1 MAQYDVNLR
10 EYWRI
15 VRKRKVTVLVIALI
29 LGVFST
35 TFAILRAPTPIYT
48 TVSVIEIKK
57 QAIVEGVYN
66 QTVSWSDSDDVETQI
81 TVVKSYAVFERVAER
96 LGLIPRGVNAENR
109 QPLKS
114 NVIATI
120 ENLQSK
126 VEVTRVKYASILNI
140 RVTDGSPVF
149 AQRLANTVALV
160 YKELHGEEQTRRTRE
175 ALKYIDDQ
183 LRDVREKL
191 REAEDRFN
199 RFSKENE
206 LISIDLQSENLL
218 ARAQEIQKELAKL
231 EEEKIEF
238 EGIGARVGKFINNP
252 VGSDHNFDSVKAG
265 SRYQA
270 ANDAL
275 VSLLLK
281 RETLLREFTP
291 KHPEVM
297 AISNEISE
305 TAKKMD
311 YLLQLHLREIERR
324 ENDLH
329 RELESLDKKTKLM
342 LDKKLEFNRLKREV
356 ELYTDMTTLL
366 ERKNQE
372 ALIKRSEKPEEVN
385 IVKPA
390 LLPSSPINPPRTV
403 ATGAMGVVIGFVFG
417 LVIAFV
423 VETFDTSLGAIEDV
437 EQTLKTPVLGVIPQV
452 DVKDIQETVEKKH
465 PEGMDEHSMKHVVNL
480 IAHFVPKSMMA
491 ESFRALRANIQFKN
505 TEKKIKTLAI
515 TSASPQEGK
524 TLVAVNLA
532 ITMAQAGIRTLL
544 VGSDLRKPMIARI
557 FGIES
562 SPGLS
567 DVLLGNFRWR
577 ETLKNITD
585 IVLGEM
591 SLDEILATAGLDN
604 LSIITGGPIPPNPA
618 ELIESER
625 FDRFI
630 EEAKKDFD
638 IIVFDTAP
646 ILSAVDAALI
656 GTKVDGMLLLY
667 RVGAVSRG
675 LLKRAMSQLEQV
687 KSHVVGVILNGMRP
701 EVSPDF
707 EDYKHYK
714 YYYSYGEDGKKH
726 KKRKTPFS
734 WGNKGDGVPGPTSV
748 SGRARPERR
757 NRIGSSLLLFGI
769 VVLGLGILWHN
780 GLVDPM
786 KLMGGGGLSGK
797 ETVKKERIPITTAK
811 ERPRKEK
818 RLGEV
823 SQAEEKKA
831 DEGAHR
837 LDFSKPVELKTIH
850 SGEEAPKNV
859 APIQPETQK
868 QDVPVI
874 EVHEEPV
881 TAQSASLEA
890 KAGNIEKPS
899 AGVYAPE
906 ANPIANQTKMSDV
919 TPGPAANPVAE
930 DEKQAGGVPRIEASP
945 LVKVEKQPDAGSGQE
960 ANFAKEK
967 VGKDLVA
974 AIGEAEEPARSRKPA
989 TPKASFQD
997 QSAGIVAKEEP
1008 KMAPQKMPK
1017 RAAIKRAFPYSL
1029 YLGSVPYPDQAE
1041 KGVSRYERK
1050 GIDAYWVEVELSKGI
1065 WYRLYTGYFESEEQA
1080 EKFKEEKGLEEAE
1093 VKELPYANLIAAYS
1107 SKREAEEKARTL
1119 KEQGFSPYVA
1129 RNSQGE
1135 FRVLIGAF
1143 YDQGRAQRQYSELKA
1158 KGIESEIVRR

>member
-15 VRKRKVTVLVIALI
+15 VRKRKITVLVIALV

-35 TFAILRAPTPIYT
+35 TFAVLRAPTPIYT
-48 TVSVIEIKK
+48 TVCVIEIKK
-57 QAIVEGVYN
+57 EAVVEGVYN
-66 QTVSWSDSDDVETQI
+66 KTVSWSDSDDIETQM
-81 TVVKSYAVFERVAER
+81 TVIKSYDVFEKVAEK
-96 LGLIPRGVNAENR
+96 LGLIPRSANKENR
-109 QPLKS
+109 PQLKS
-114 NVIATI
+114 HVIATI
-120 ENLQSK
+120 ESLQGK
-126 VEVTRVKYASILNI
+126 VEVTREKYSSILNI
-140 RVTDGSPVF
+140 KVTDGSPVF
-149 AQRLANTVALV
+149 AQRLANNVASV
-160 YKELHGEEQTRRTRE
+160 YKELHGEHQTKRTRE
-175 ALKYIDDQ
+175 ALRYIDDQ

-206 LISIDLQSENLL
+206 LISIDLQSENLV
-218 ARAQEIQKELAKL
+218 ARAQEIQKEIAKL

-238 EGIGARVGKFINNP
+238 EGIAVRLNKFINNP
-252 VGSDHNFDSVKAG
+252 VGAGHNFDSVKAN
-265 SRYQA
+265 SRYQS
-270 ANDAL
+270 ANDTL

-291 KHPEVM
+291 KHPEVT
-297 AISNEISE
+297 AISDEIFE
-305 TAKKMD
+305 TAKKME
-311 YLLQLHLREIERR
+311 YLLQLHLRGTERR
-324 ENDLH
+324 ESDLR

-437 EQTLKTPVLGVIPQV
+437 EQTLKTAVLGVIPQV
-452 DVKDIQETVEKKH
+452 DVKDIQETVQQKH
-465 PEGMDEHSMKHVVNL
+465 PEGMDEHAMKHVVNL

-532 ITMAQAGIRTLL
+532 ITMAQAGMKTLL

-557 FGIES
+557 FGIEP

-567 DVLLGNFRWR
+567 DILLGNFRWR
-577 ETLKNITD
+577 ETVKNITD
-585 IVLGEM
+585 IVMGEI
-591 SLDEILATAGLDN
+591 SVDEIMTTPGLDN
-604 LSIITGGPIPPNPA
+604 LFLITGGSIPPNPA
-618 ELIESER
+618 ELIESGR
-625 FDRFI
+625 FDRFV
-630 EEAKKDFD
+630 EEAKGEFD
-638 IIVFDTAP
+638 MIIFDTAP

-726 KKRKTPFS
+726 RKKKKLFS
-734 WGNKGDGVPGPTSV
+734 RAKKKDVVSGPAGV
-748 SGRARPERR
+748 SGRTGPERR
-757 NRIGSSLLLFGI
+757 NRIGSSLLLVGI
-769 VVLGLGILWHN
+769 VVLGLGLLWQN
-780 GLVDPM
+780 GIIEPL
-786 KLMGGGGLSGK
+786 KIMGALGTTEKNSA
-797 ETVKKERIPITTAK
+797 ENEREKKTNPVIDHQPAAVSQPITRESKPTQ
-811 ERPRKEK
+811 R
-818 RLGEV
+818 
-823 SQAEEKKA
+823 EEKPKTEALAAWDDTA
-831 DEGAHR
+831 D
-837 LDFSKPVELKTIH
+837 LVERDL
-850 SGEEAPKNV
+850 P
-859 APIQPETQK
+859 
-868 QDVPVI
+868 
-874 EVHEEPV
+874 
-881 TAQSASLEA
+881 
-890 KAGNIEKPS
+890 EKPS
-899 AGVYAPE
+899 ADQVIPSTPEKAVLPESPPSLEPAAEAATVALIDVESDSAPLPENNPEEKEETFPE
-906 ANPIANQTKMSDV
+906 ASDV
-919 TPGPAANPVAE
+919 PKTNPEPPVEVSPSVAALETPAGVSEKTATEKSPPTEPKTLNT
-930 DEKQAGGVPRIEASP
+930 DEKGANIRPQRSPASSPSQGG
-945 LVKVEKQPDAGSGQE
+945 
-960 ANFAKEK
+960 
-967 VGKDLVA
+967 
-974 AIGEAEEPARSRKPA
+974 
-989 TPKASFQD
+989 
-997 QSAGIVAKEEP
+997 
-1008 KMAPQKMPK
+1008 
-1017 RAAIKRAFPYSL
+1017 FPFSL

-1041 KGVSRYERK
+1041 KGVSRYQRR
-1050 GIDAYWVEVELSKGI
+1050 GIEAYWVEVELSKGI
-1065 WYRLYTGYFESEEQA
+1065 WYRLYTGYFESEEHA
-1080 EKFKEEKGLEEAE
+1080 EQFKEEKGLDEAE

-1107 SKREAEEKARTL
+1107 SKKEAQEKVRML
-1119 KEQGFSPYVA
+1119 REQGHSPYVA
-1129 RNSQGE
+1129 KDDQGT
-1135 FRVLIGAF
+1135 FRVLVGAF
-1143 YDQGRAQRQYSELKA
+1143 YNEERAQRQYDELKGR
-1158 KGIESEIVRR
+1158 GIESEIVRR